1 MIKTIKIIDNEQDN
15 YLLVNK
21 KDLEVLKIK
30 GDRIIH
36 AKKHMDVFVAEIR
49 NGLSSEL
56 KDKALYVSGAYEP
69 QIVKDSF
76 GCTCVIFQKKDFT
89 I

>member
-1 MIKTIKIIDNEQDN
+1 MIKTIKIIDDEQDDCV
-15 YLLVNK
+15 LVNK

-30 GDRIIH
+30 GDRIVH
-36 AKKHMDVFVAEIR
+36 AKKYIDIFVAEIR
-49 NGLSSEL
+49 NGLGSEL

-69 QIVKDSF
+69 QIVKDSS
-76 GCTCVIFQKKDFT
+76 GCTCIIFQKKDYT